1 MTEPKEEPA
10 LEEQTSEEA
19 APEETRAKEEQ
30 ESNSIL
36 SRLVSRTKP
45 IGFFGPILVIL
56 LFPLFLSLGSAA
68 SPAVRVFLGAVF
80 ALLFI
85 ALPIFLLVGLSQS
98 QGERPRTEPQDEPEL
113 EEPELEEPELEETEL
128 EETELEETELEETE
142 LEETTL
148 EETALE
154 EATLEETQTKEEQE
168 FNSIL
173 SMLVSRTKMI
183 GFFAPIFVFLFFPL
197 FLVLGA
203 AAPPVVQLFL
213 GAVFIL
219 LFLALPISSLVGL
232 FSCLLL
238 WGAPTTNAD
247 LKGEIIVS
255 AIANVF
261 TLVFS
266 GILPLA
272 LRALI
277 LPF

>member
-1 MTEPKEEPA
+1 MKEPKEEPA

-68 SPAVRVFLGAVF
+68 SPVVRVFLGAVF

-113 EEPELEEPELEETEL
+113 EEPELEEPEL

-247 LKGEIIVS
+247 LKSEIIVS
-255 AIANVF
+255 ALANVF